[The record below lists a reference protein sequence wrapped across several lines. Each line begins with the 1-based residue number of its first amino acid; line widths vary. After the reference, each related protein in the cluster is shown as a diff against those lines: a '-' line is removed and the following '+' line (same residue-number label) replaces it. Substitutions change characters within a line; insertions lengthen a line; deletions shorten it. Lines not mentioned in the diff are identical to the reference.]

1 MPLINKI
8 GVIEG
13 SYYNYYQRE
22 GSITYTYNKKL
33 YDLIDNLEGL
43 IKYYKDNRY
52 YDEYYEELEYT
63 CVRYSYATFIKRLAK
78 MKDKNEF
85 NKGVDYAM
93 EFINERFPKY
103 KSNKYLVGK
112 KGIYL
117 KHFNKLLANVIFYV
131 ERNKK
136 N

>member
-1 MPLINKI
+1 
-8 GVIEG
+8 
-13 SYYNYYQRE
+13 
-22 GSITYTYNKKL
+22 
-33 YDLIDNLEGL
+33 
-43 IKYYKDNRY
+43 
-52 YDEYYEELEYT
+52 
-63 CVRYSYATFIKRLAK
+63 
-78 MKDKNEF
+78 MKNKNEF
-85 NKGVDYAM
+85 NKGVEYAM